1 MDSIPPSDRRSF
13 PRLPV
18 HAAVGIETSVRK
30 NRVGVT
36 RNISAGGLL
45 FHTASRFQLGERLD
59 IRFRA
64 RPILEGETL
73 VTGRVVRAWHEER
86 RHDSLFP
93 HVVAVQFDE
102 PVHALEHSGDAK
114 G

>member
-1 MDSIPPSDRRSF
+1 
-13 PRLPV
+13 V
-18 HAAVGIETSVRK
+18 HAAGGIETSARK

-64 RPILEGETL
+64 RPILDKETL

-86 RHDSLFP
+86 RYDSLFP

-102 PVHALEHSGDAK
+102 PVPALERTPDDPEIRPKS
-114 G
+114 